1 MRSSSRISGIKRKSE
16 SKIKNKDHGLD
27 YVGGRDVRI

>member
-16 SKIKNKDHGLD
+16 SKMRNKDQGFD
-27 YVGGRDVRI
+27 YVGDRDVHI